1 MSKSIVLCLV
11 VLAVVLLLPACQKD
25 HGNASSLPM
34 LGFPDQSTTIGRE
47 ECLPYD
53 GEGDSIWLNKFQRG
67 AQTCHL
73 MICEPPHTHQ
83 CFYGCPA
90 ELVPSCPR

>member
-1 MSKSIVLCLV
+1 MTKSILLFLIVLGV
-11 VLAVVLLLPACQKD
+11 A
-25 HGNASSLPM
+25 M
-34 LGFPDQSTTIGRE
+34 LGACSKDSESSGSGLPVVDQSTTVGRE

-67 AQTCHL
+67 NQTCNL
-73 MICEPPHTHQ
+73 MICEPPHTNQ